1 MITNP
6 KVRNDCQKYVIW
18 GTAEMHRVQEQSI
31 RHNAHASS
39 AASSFQLLAGRKMA
53 DASSGS
59 SNQESMVTHL
69 LERLQSRISG
79 ILDRPNLDLDYFLKI
94 NGALSQ
100 EAPQL
105 FIKDASNG
113 RGRPKLIFSEELLTR
128 LIDMPLPVSCI
139 ANLLGVSQST
149 IFRRMREH
157 GLSTKSTYSSLSDHD
172 LDNAVMSIKRQLPTA
187 GYRMVKGSLQ
197 AEGHR
202 VQWDRI
208 KESMHRVDAAGVLER
223 MTKLGCIVR
232 RTYFVQHPLSLVHVD
247 TNNKLIRYNIVIFGG
262 IDGYSRKIMYLEP
275 ADNNCS
281 STALFFLKAV
291 QNYGWPSRVRG
302 DEGVEN
308 VGIAETMFTVKG
320 TGRGSFIA
328 GKSVHN
334 QRIERL
340 WRDVWLSVTQL
351 YYEVLHGLEED
362 GLLDLSDSLH
372 MFCVHY
378 VFLARL
384 EHDLHIFTEGWD
396 NHPLQSEGGLS
407 PNQLWVL
414 GHMQN
419 SSGDSEENLQFQNL
433 ELFGTDWESFD
444 SANEEPFGVQ
454 VPRIESPLP
463 PAVMETIKSIINP
476 LATSESYGRDIYISM
491 VQYAEHLWRTGSNN

>member
-1 MITNP
+1 
-6 KVRNDCQKYVIW
+6 
-18 GTAEMHRVQEQSI
+18 
-31 RHNAHASS
+31 
-39 AASSFQLLAGRKMA
+39 MA

-247 TNNKLIRYNIVIFGG
+247 TNHKLIRYNIVIFGG

-281 STALFFLKAV
+281 STALSFFLKAV

-419 SSGDSEENLQFQNL
+419 SSGD
-433 ELFGTDWESFD
+433 
-444 SANEEPFGVQ
+444 
-454 VPRIESPLP
+454 
-463 PAVMETIKSIINP
+463 
-476 LATSESYGRDIYISM
+476 
-491 VQYAEHLWRTGSNN
+491 

>member
-79 ILDRPNLDLDYFLKI
+79 ILDRPNLDLDYFLYVVNQEVFILTSAATVFNVPSEIEENLLSLQRKI

-247 TNNKLIRYNIVIFGG
+247 TNNKLI
-262 IDGYSRKIMYLEP
+262 
-275 ADNNCS
+275 
-281 STALFFLKAV
+281 
-291 QNYGWPSRVRG
+291 RVRG

>member
-1 MITNP
+1 
-6 KVRNDCQKYVIW
+6 
-18 GTAEMHRVQEQSI
+18 
-31 RHNAHASS
+31 
-39 AASSFQLLAGRKMA
+39 
-53 DASSGS
+53 
-59 SNQESMVTHL
+59 
-69 LERLQSRISG
+69 
-79 ILDRPNLDLDYFLKI
+79 
-94 NGALSQ
+94 
-100 EAPQL
+100 
-105 FIKDASNG
+105 
-113 RGRPKLIFSEELLTR
+113 
-128 LIDMPLPVSCI
+128 
-139 ANLLGVSQST
+139 
-149 IFRRMREH
+149 
-157 GLSTKSTYSSLSDHD
+157 
-172 LDNAVMSIKRQLPTA
+172 
-187 GYRMVKGSLQ
+187 
-197 AEGHR
+197 
-202 VQWDRI
+202 
-208 KESMHRVDAAGVLER
+208 
-223 MTKLGCIVR
+223 
-232 RTYFVQHPLSLVHVD
+232 
-247 TNNKLIRYNIVIFGG
+247 
-262 IDGYSRKIMYLEP
+262 MYLEP

-281 STALFFLKAV
+281 STALSFFLKAV

-384 EHDLHIFTEGWD
+384 EHDLQIFTEGWD

-463 PAVMETIKSIINP
+463 PTVMETIKSIINP